1 MIIIVIIFMINNTT
15 KDSFFENINESNDSI
30 NNIINQD
37 KDTKKVKG
45 KGKNVIVKYG
55 KIIAKRV

>member
-1 MIIIVIIFMINNTT
+1 MINNTT

-45 KGKNVIVKYG
+45 KGKMLLCNMVRLLQKGFNFI
-55 KIIAKRV
+55 

>member
-1 MIIIVIIFMINNTT
+1 MINNTT
-15 KDSFFENINESNDSI
+15 KDLFFENINESNDSI

>member
-1 MIIIVIIFMINNTT
+1 MINNTT

-37 KDTKKVKG
+37 KDKDTKKVKG

-55 KIIAKRV
+55 MIIAKRV